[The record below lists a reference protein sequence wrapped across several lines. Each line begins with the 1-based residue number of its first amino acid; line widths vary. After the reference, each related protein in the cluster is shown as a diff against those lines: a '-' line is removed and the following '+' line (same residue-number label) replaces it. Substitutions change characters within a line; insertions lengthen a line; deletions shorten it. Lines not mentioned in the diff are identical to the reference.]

1 MDITSVVGFFG
12 FAGLILVGVAAG
24 EVTSLF
30 INAHGIVIVFGG
42 TVLAML
48 INTPLRYVRETIVV
62 MAGLLRSDSFGDPA
76 ALVPVLTRL
85 AEQVQA
91 RGIGSL
97 RGVDDRV
104 AGGFLAQAAT
114 TAMEYNNPDF
124 VRKVLEMEV
133 NNKVDRANEIINVIR
148 TAGVLSPMFGLI
160 GTLVGIIHV
169 LQQIAD
175 PAKAGPAMA
184 VAITTAFYGIIFAN
198 FFCVPVAG
206 KLRFRLWEEI
216 KVKAMVIEGVV
227 SMMQGVVPLVLER
240 RLQAFK

>member
-1 MDITSVVGFFG
+1 MDITSTAGILG
-12 FAGLILVGVAAG
+12 FAALLLLGVAAG

-30 INAHGIVIVFGG
+30 INAHGIVIVLGG
-42 TVLAML
+42 TALAML
-48 INTPLRYVRETIVV
+48 INTPLRYVRETVLA
-62 MAGLLRSDSFGDPA
+62 MASLIRSDAYGDPA

-91 RGIGSL
+91 RGIGAL

-124 VRKVLEMEV
+124 VRKVLETEV

-175 PAKAGPAMA
+175 PKKAGPAMA
-184 VAITTAFYGIIFAN
+184 VAITTAFYGILFAN

-216 KVKAMVIEGVV
+216 KVKAIVIEGVV